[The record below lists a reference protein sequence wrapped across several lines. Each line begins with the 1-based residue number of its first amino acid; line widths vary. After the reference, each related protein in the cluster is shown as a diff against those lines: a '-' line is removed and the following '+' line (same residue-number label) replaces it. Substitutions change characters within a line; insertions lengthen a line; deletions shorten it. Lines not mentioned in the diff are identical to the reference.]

1 MADKFHQM
9 ECKRRG
15 RVMRLLS
22 QLKAKKK
29 RAIPMTFALLGTVQ
43 KYEEAFG
50 VKKMSDER

>member
-1 MADKFHQM
+1 M